1 MGEMGYEW
9 EFTCVHQ
16 CHIERSGVALLISDQ
31 STSNSR
37 KWTSKKLT
45 TIISPITSCESPAI
59 GGSKLEEGGIV

>member
-1 MGEMGYEW
+1 MGEVGYEW
-9 EFTCVHQ
+9 EFACVHQ
-16 CHIERSGVALLISDQ
+16 CHIGRSVALIISDQ

-45 TIISPITSCESPAI
+45 TIISPITSCQSPAI